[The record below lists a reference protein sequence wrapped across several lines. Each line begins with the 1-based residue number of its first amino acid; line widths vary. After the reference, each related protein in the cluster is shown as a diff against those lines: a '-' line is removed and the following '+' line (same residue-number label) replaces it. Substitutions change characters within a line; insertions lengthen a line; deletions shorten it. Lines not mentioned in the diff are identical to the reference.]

1 MFNVKSTCVVGVT
14 REARESVGNVSSDG
28 YLHCKGGC
36 GSMFRKIEPLKRHEE
51 VCTYVASLKASSP
64 ATPTSNASSGGL
76 KLTPVSKLVVP
87 SSKSSKKRVTHLKP
101 KAETEIKQE
110 PQ

>member
-1 MFNVKSTCVVGVT
+1 MT
-14 REARESVGNVSSDG
+14 RGVGNVSSDG

-51 VCTYVASLKASSP
+51 VCTYVAALDT
-64 ATPTSNASSGGL
+64 ATPISKAAAAGGL

-87 SSKSSKKRVTHLKP
+87 SSKSAKKRVTHLKP

-110 PQ
+110 PK